1 MSSNRLRL
9 NPSKTQFIWLGTRQ
23 QLAKLDL
30 CALSTQFPL
39 FTFCTSVRDLGV
51 ILDQELTFTQHV
63 NSVSRS
69 CFYQLRQLR
78 VISRTLTPSAA
89 ATLVHAFVA
98 SRLDYCSS
106 LYVGLPQSRIGRLER
121 VLRAAARLIGGIP
134 KTGHVSD
141 YMRDVLH
148 WLPLPQRIS
157 FRVSAFVWRSL
168 VGTAPAYLQELC
180 RSISANIGRRPLRSA
195 VRGDLSVPFARTST
209 MQHRAFSVVGPSIW
223 NGLPLELRLLP
234 RNSSPAFYT
243 SLKTILFS
251 RGWAGSA
258 SE

>member
-1 MSSNRLRL
+1 M
-9 NPSKTQFIWLGTRQ
+9 
-23 QLAKLDL
+23 
-30 CALSTQFPL
+30 
-39 FTFCTSVRDLGV
+39 
-51 ILDQELTFTQHV
+51 
-63 NSVSRS
+63 
-69 CFYQLRQLR
+69 
-78 VISRTLTPSAA
+78 
-89 ATLVHAFVA
+89 
-98 SRLDYCSS
+98 
-106 LYVGLPQSRIGRLER
+106 
-121 VLRAAARLIGGIP
+121 RAAARLIGGIP
-134 KTGHVSD
+134 KSGHVSD
-141 YMRDVLH
+141 YLRDVLH